1 MSCDKPVPGAG
12 CVEGSPC
19 AECGDTPLPAPVLP
33 RCQGV
38 SLTPG
43 TFINA
48 TVVVDSNGCI
58 ALVTAGAAPQYPDP
72 DCCAPVGGGVGGS
85 PGGRGPK
92 GDPGTAATINVSPT
106 VVTGVTWAL
115 TNIGTPSAAIIQL
128 TVPASIAGGGT
139 PGGVTVPPGA
149 MTGDVCGLETTNG
162 WVTALPASL
171 VTGVVAVPLTD
182 AVNNLVTYTVGP
194 SNPATCDVGIT
205 IDVRPLYANIQG
217 LISTA
222 ANALQLQID
231 GLTQAVADL
240 DARID
245 ATEADITALENTA
258 QELWVRGSE
267 TYLWNGG
274 AAAAVVTVKEVGG
287 SVVLSTHTVPAGAYV
302 VLPPTQTSAAVLH
315 QVFLGTRLIHMY
327 LAQP

>member
-48 TVVVDSNGCI
+48 TVVVDANGCI
-58 ALVTAGAAPQYPDP
+58 SLVTAGAAPQYPDP

-162 WVTALPASL
+162 WVTALPASI
-171 VTGVVAVPLTD
+171 VTGVSAVPLAD

-240 DARID
+240 DTRLD
-245 ATEADITALENTA
+245 AA
-258 QELWVRGSE
+258 QVNDYVLGVRGDGRM
-267 TYLWNGG
+267 LWNGG
-274 AAAAVVTVKEVGG
+274 EAIAQADLKPVGNATALATYNLAPNGYVTMPDYP
-287 SVVLSTHTVPAGAYV
+287 TIPAGLYWVLVNNRV
-302 VLPPTQTSAAVLH
+302 V
-315 QVFLGTRLIHMY
+315 HMY
-327 LAQP
+327 EAVIP